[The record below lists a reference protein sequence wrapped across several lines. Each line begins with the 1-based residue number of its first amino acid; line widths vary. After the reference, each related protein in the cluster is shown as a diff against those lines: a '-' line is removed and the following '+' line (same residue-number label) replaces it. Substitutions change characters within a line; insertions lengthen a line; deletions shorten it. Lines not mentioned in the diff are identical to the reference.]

1 MLKHKLIGPS
11 SGTIVYQYPVGG
23 SEIPAGSTVYLY
35 TATDQNAMTTVPD
48 VEGKTGT
55 FAEQMLKAANLNVQ
69 FSGSSEGK
77 VVAQSVTAGGT
88 AAYGTVITL
97 TTDSGEDTAAAE
109 PVQDDGTID
118 PANEAG

>member
-1 MLKHKLIGPS
+1 
-11 SGTIVYQYPVGG
+11 
-23 SEIPAGSTVYLY
+23 
-35 TATDQNAMTTVPD
+35 MTTVPD
-48 VEGKTGT
+48 GGGQDRHLRRADAQGCQPER
-55 FAEQMLKAANLNVQ
+55 AVQ
-69 FSGSSEGK
+69 RQQQRGK